1 MSMHCGYC
9 VKVDNLRPH
18 TNADRLQIAT
28 FFGNDTCV
36 GLDIVK
42 GEIGIYF
49 PSDLQLSEE
58 FCVVNHLCRKKP
70 DGTSDIGYLDPEK
83 RNIRPIKLRGER
95 SDGIFLPIFPVIS
108 LACGRILL
116 FSIVF
121 YL

>member
-36 GLDIVK
+36 GLDVVK

-58 FCVVNHLCRKKP
+58 FCVANHLCRKKP
-70 DGTSDIGYLDPEK
+70 DGTPTGPSP
-83 RNIRPIKLRGER
+83 NPF
-95 SDGIFLPIFPVIS
+95 SFPS
-108 LACGRILL
+108 TCPPKPTEP
-116 FSIVF
+116 FP
-121 YL
+121 